1 MMGKTKEK
9 LMTND
14 RQILTDATGKPTH
27 VVLTVEAFQDMEE
40 LIEDL
45 QEFQEFSQ
53 TRDNERMIPWEE
65 AKERI
70 DRRSSSFRGE
80 APICP

>member
-9 LMTND
+9 PETNE
-14 RQILTDATGKPTH
+14 RQILTDASGKPTH

-45 QEFQEFSQ
+45 QEFQEFYQ
-53 TRDNERMIPWEE
+53 TRDKETMIPWEE
-65 AKERI
+65 AKQRLGLQ
-70 DRRSSSFRGE
+70 D
-80 APICP
+80 

>member
-9 LMTND
+9 PMTNE
-14 RQILTDATGKPTH
+14 RQVLTDATGKPTH

-53 TRDNERMIPWEE
+53 TRDNERMIPWED
-65 AKERI
+65 AKERL
-70 DRRSSSFRGE
+70 GL
-80 APICP
+80 